1 MTESNLRQKVV
12 NAVLGWEGG
21 TFGGEKHYDI
31 LNTYNSHKPL
41 ARNYAIKP
49 SDAYCAATASA
60 AWIRAGVAEIAPLE
74 VSVPKMVALAQSAGI
89 WIEDDAYTPKLG
101 DAVVYDWEDG
111 NDYAKTDN
119 KGYPDHVGIV
129 VSAANGVISVIEGNK
144 GAAHMIGRRDLA
156 VNGRYIRG
164 FVCPKFATLATPEMT
179 VTDIAREVIAG
190 KWGNGAERKRRLT
203 AAGWDYKAVQA
214 EVNRILKGA
223 DKPPKVRP
231 AKSFSV
237 KVAGKYTAKAEL
249 TLRCGAGTGFVAVT
263 TLPKGATVRCYGFYT
278 KTGDV
283 RWLYVRVNNSGTVGY
298 ADERLLSK

>member
-1 MTESNLRQKVV
+1 MTENKLRQSVV

-60 AWIRAGVAEIAPLE
+60 AWIRAGVASIAPLE

-89 WIEDDAYTPKLG
+89 WVEQDSFVPHPG

-111 NDYAKTDN
+111 KDYAKTDN

-129 VSAANGVISVIEGNK
+129 VSVANGVISVIEGNK
-144 GAAHMIGRRDLA
+144 GSAHMIGRRDLA

-164 FVCPKFATLATPEMT
+164 FITPKYSALATPEKT
-179 VTDIAREVIAG
+179 ITEVAREVIAG

-203 AAGWDYKAVQA
+203 AAGYDYDAVQT
-214 EVNRILKGA
+214 EVNRLLKG
-223 DKPPKVRP
+223 DKPVKVRP
-231 AKSFSV
+231 ARSFAV

-249 TLRCGAGTGFVAVT
+249 TLRCGAGTGFTAVT

-278 KTGDV
+278 KTGDA
-283 RWLYVRVNNSGTVGY
+283 RWLYVRVNNSSTVGY
-298 ADERLLSK
+298 ADERLLGK